1 MKKFKIVAALIFI
14 VLISLTIY
22 QNQDYFMTKK
32 SLDFNFY
39 FSQYQGPEAA
49 NGIYWL
55 GCFAAGFLLS
65 YFSSLIFRFKSQ
77 KKLKI
82 QNQTIEN
89 YRETVQELKRE
100 IEKIKESGY
109 LNLDNAPNKSFNN
122 EQYENAEQTE
132 DEEDEES
139 EVIQNKTEE
148 TKL

>member
-1 MKKFKIVAALIFI
+1 MKKFKIAAALILI
-14 VLISLTIY
+14 ALISLTIY

-32 SLDFNFY
+32 GLDFNFY

-89 YRETVQELKRE
+89 YRETVQELKKE

-109 LNLDNAPNKSFNN
+109 LNLDNAPRKTSDNQ
-122 EQYENAEQTE
+122 EYEYEN
-132 DEEDEES
+132 DENSEDEES
-139 EVIQNKTEE
+139 EIIQNTTQE

>member
-1 MKKFKIVAALIFI
+1 MKKFKIAAALILI
-14 VLISLTIY
+14 ALISLTIY

-89 YRETVQELKRE
+89 YRETVQELKKE

-109 LNLDNAPNKSFNN
+109 LNLDNAPRKTSDNQ
-122 EQYENAEQTE
+122 EYEYENDENSE
-132 DEEDEES
+132 DKEN
-139 EVIQNKTEE
+139 EVIQNATQE

>member
-1 MKKFKIVAALIFI
+1 MKKFKIAAALILI
-14 VLISLTIY
+14 ALISLTIY

-32 SLDFNFY
+32 GLDFNFY

-89 YRETVQELKRE
+89 YRETVQELKKE

-109 LNLDNAPNKSFNN
+109 LNLDNAPRKTSDNQ
-122 EQYENAEQTE
+122 EYEYENDENSE
-132 DEEDEES
+132 DEEN
-139 EVIQNKTEE
+139 EVIQNTTQE